1 MKAKDPMMKK
11 YMPAFILILAGIL
24 MIAQTVQGQQLFQMQ
39 ENIRTKWASPENPD
53 AEKGMGGMENYGR
66 KGRPSLSLEA
76 GDTLIL
82 AHEPS
87 GTKGTIRRIWMT
99 IRDKGPEMQQGLTL
113 YFFWDG
119 ASKPAVAAP
128 VGYFFGMGL
137 GKMFTFETALFS
149 SPEGRS
155 YNCYIPMPFKN
166 GMKMILVNESGKR
179 QESIFYDVDYTVGD
193 THDHETLYFHAYYK
207 REDSTLLRQDYE
219 FLPLVEGK
227 GRFVGVHFGVM
238 ANQEL
243 FADSWWG
250 EGEVKIYLDGDH
262 ENPTLCG
269 TGTEDYIGTGWG
281 QGEYD
286 HAYQGCHLA
295 DHDQMQYCFYRYHIP
310 DPVYFHKDIRAT
322 IHQIG
327 CCFGIHREKLEEL
340 GTALYETGDKDNPT
354 EYDDFEG
361 WLFER
366 YGDDWASCVY
376 FYLDQ
381 PENML
386 PPIDSYFKRVKGYLK

>member
-1 MKAKDPMMKK
+1 MYPLMKTYLAV
-11 YMPAFILILAGIL
+11 PARILIVIL
-24 MIAQTVQGQQLFQMQ
+24 MIVQSTQGQQLFQME
-39 ENIRTKWASPENPD
+39 ENIHTRWASPENPD
-53 AEKGMGGMENYGR
+53 AEKGMGGTENFGR

-82 AHEPS
+82 AHEPA
-87 GTKGTIRRIWMT
+87 GTSGTIRRIWMT
-99 IRDKGPEMQQGLTL
+99 IRDKGPEMQQGLAL

-119 ASKPAVAAP
+119 ALKPAVAAP

-137 GKMFTFETALFS
+137 GKMITFETALFS

-166 GMKMILVNESGKR
+166 GMKMILVNESKKR

-193 THDHETLYFHAYYK
+193 THDRETLYFHAYYK
-207 REDSTLLRQDYE
+207 REDSTHLRQDYE
-219 FLPLVEGK
+219 FLPYVKGK
-227 GRFVGVHFGVM
+227 GRFLGVHFGVM

-250 EGEVKIYLDGDH
+250 EGEVKVYLDGDQK
-262 ENPTLCG
+262 NPTLCG

-281 QGEYD
+281 QGKYD

-295 DHDQMQYCFYRYHIP
+295 DHEKMQYCFYRYHIP
-310 DPVYFHKDIRAT
+310 DPVYFHTDIRAT

-327 CCFGIHREKLEEL
+327 CCFGIHREKLEAL
-340 GTALYETGDKDNPT
+340 GTALYETGNSEKPSD
-354 EYDDFEG
+354 YDDFEG

-376 FYLDQ
+376 FYLDN

-386 PPIDSYFKRVKGYLK
+386 PEIDPYFKRIKGYVK